1 MNRYQVKI
9 DDSILP
15 DSYSLDELLAN
26 GLLDQRDEHIKVK
39 LPEEDDW
46 IVARDYSFSKSETPR
61 SVINSLNPDGTVNRS
76 GNYDKPSRPDSN
88 MLWAIL
94 STLFCCLPLGIV
106 SIIYAAK
113 VDGLY
118 GSGDY
123 KGAKDAA
130 DNAMKY
136 AQYGAACFFVLFII
150 YFVIGLV
157 AAAAH

>member
-39 LPEEDDW
+39 LPEEDEW
-46 IVARDYSFSKSETPR
+46 IVARDYSFSRSETPR
-61 SVINSLNPDGTVNRS
+61 SLNYSLNSDGTINRS

-118 GSGDY
+118 VSGDY
-123 KGAKDAA
+123 KGAKEAA

-136 AQYGAACFFVLFII
+136 AQYGAVCFFVLFIL

-157 AAAAH
+157 AATAH